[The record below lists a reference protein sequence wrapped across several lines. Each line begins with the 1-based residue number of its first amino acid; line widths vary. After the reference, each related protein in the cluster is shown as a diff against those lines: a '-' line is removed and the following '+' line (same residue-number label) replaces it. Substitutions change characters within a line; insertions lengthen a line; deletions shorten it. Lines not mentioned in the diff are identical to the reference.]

1 MHSLS
6 YFVVIALVA
15 VSHLAAQGPPFA
27 TEARVT
33 INQKK
38 ALDGKV
44 TPGDDPG
51 FPVLITQGGGYV
63 LTSNLVVPT
72 LNTGGILIKTS
83 EAVTINLNGF
93 SILGPNRCAKF
104 YTGGC
109 ESQDSG
115 SGIETDV
122 ATGSNTNFSTVYGG
136 TVSGF
141 GRFGVGM
148 LGFGNTVRNMTITS
162 CRFGIGVTGLI
173 HDNVVTRN
181 GDVGISTFGAVV
193 RNNNVTENGGNG
205 ISMFRG
211 TAMDNMSENNTGY
224 GFWSPTVAANGPAI
238 PAAGY
243 RGNSFAGNNNG
254 GVQVSG
260 GISLGPNTCDTTL
273 CP

>member
-1 MHSLS
+1 MKTKLLLLALTLLAAS
-6 YFVVIALVA
+6 YV
-15 VSHLAAQGPPFA
+15 AAQGPPFA
-27 TEARVT
+27 TEPRVT
-33 INQKK
+33 INQAK
-38 ALDGKV
+38 AMKGNV

-51 FPVLITQGGGYV
+51 FPVLITQGGSYL

-72 LNTGGILIKTS
+72 LNTGGIQIRTS
-83 EAVTINLNGF
+83 EPVTINLNGF

-109 ESQDSG
+109 ESVETG
-115 SGIETDV
+115 SGIETKD
-122 ATGSNTNFSTVYGG
+122 SNTNFSTVFGG
-136 TVSGF
+136 TGSGF
-141 GRFGVGM
+141 GRFGVGL

-193 RNNNVTENGGNG
+193 RNNNVTENGANG

-211 TAMDNMSENNTGY
+211 TAMDNMSENNSGY

-254 GVQVSG
+254 GAQVFG
-260 GISLGPNTCDTTL
+260 GIALGPNTCDTAL

>member
-51 FPVLITQGGGYV
+51 FPVLITQGGSYV

-141 GRFGVGM
+141 GRYGVGM

-162 CRFGIGVTGLI
+162 CKFGLNVTGLI

-193 RNNNVTENGGNG
+193 RNNSVTENGGAG
-205 ISMFRG
+205 ILMFRG
-211 TAMDNMSENNTGY
+211 TAMDNMSENNGGF
-224 GFWSPTVAANGPAI
+224 GFWSPGGI
-238 PAAGY
+238 PGY
-243 RGNSFAGNNNG
+243 RGNSFAGNNG
-254 GVQVSG
+254 GGAQVSG
-260 GISLGPNTCDTTL
+260 GISLGPTTCEAAL